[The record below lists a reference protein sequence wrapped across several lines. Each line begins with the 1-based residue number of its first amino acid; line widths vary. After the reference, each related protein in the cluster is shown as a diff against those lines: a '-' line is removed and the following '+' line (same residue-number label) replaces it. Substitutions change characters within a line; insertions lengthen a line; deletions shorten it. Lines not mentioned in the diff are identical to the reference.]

1 MTNILYTPAHRAS
14 EIKEEENRITIIAVP
29 SIYNI
34 MVVSSYK
41 EPCNNK
47 PMHVRLY
54 VTQSEP

>member
-14 EIKEEENRITIIAVP
+14 EIKEEENRIAVP
-29 SIYNI
+29 SKYNI